1 MENWLGFQI
10 KYLLLLQNFREATNG
25 IFDGFFANVTCC
37 GEWLLA
43 FLTISF
49 VYWIVDKKCGIYL
62 AFNYFLGI
70 LINQFIKITAC
81 IYRPW
86 ILDSRIHPT
95 ANAMKMATGYSFP
108 SGHTAIATSIWGGL
122 AVKFWNNK
130 FLRYALIFLVLLV
143 GFSRNY
149 LLVHTP
155 QDVVVSLILGVFI
168 LWGNIKLLDW
178 VDKSKNRDW
187 ILFGAVLVI
196 CTILI
201 AYTELKHY
209 PLDYFNGK
217 ILVDPVKM
225 TRDSYPKVYMI
236 VGAFLGW
243 ILDRKLINFETIN
256 GSIYYKIVFY
266 LVGAYCLSIFLNKGN
281 FFLIG
286 FFITGIYP
294 AVIKLS
300 EILKNKI
307 EGEKNA

>member
-10 KYLLLLQNFREATNG
+10 KYLLLLQNFREVTHG
-25 IFDGFFANVTCC
+25 IFDWLLAHVTCC

-86 ILDSRIHPT
+86 VLDSRIHPT
-95 ANAMKMATGYSFP
+95 ASAMKMATGYSFP

-130 FLRYALIFLVLLV
+130 VLRYSFICLVLLV

-155 QDVVVSLILGVFI
+155 QDVVVSLILGIFI
-168 LWGNIKLLDW
+168 LWGNLKLLDW
-178 VDKSKNRDW
+178 IDKGKNRDW
-187 ILFGAVLVI
+187 VVFGAVLFV
-196 CTILI
+196 CTVLI

-209 PLDYFNGK
+209 PIDYFNGK
-217 ILVDPVKM
+217 ILVDPLKM

-236 VGAFLGW
+236 IGAFLGW
-243 ILDRKLINFETIN
+243 ILDRKFINFETIK
-256 GSIYYKIVFY
+256 GSIYYRVAMF
-266 LVGAYCLSIFLNKGN
+266 LVGGFVINCLLDLGN

-286 FFITGIYP
+286 FFITGLYP
-294 AVIKLS
+294 LVLKYVEVLKIKV
-300 EILKNKI
+300 ERR
-307 EGEKNA
+307 KNA

>member
-10 KYLLLLQNFREATNG
+10 RYLLLLQNFRESTNG
-25 IFDGFFANVTCC
+25 VFDWFFAHVTCC

-43 FLTISF
+43 FLTIAF

-62 AFNYFLGI
+62 AWNYFLGI
-70 LINQFIKITAC
+70 LVNQFIKITAC

-86 ILDSRIHPT
+86 VLDSRIHPT
-95 ANAMKMATGYSFP
+95 AKAMEMATGYSFP

-130 FLRYALIFLVLLV
+130 ILSYLFIFMVLLV

-155 QDVVVSLILGVFI
+155 QDVVVSLILGIILLFI
-168 LWGNIKLLDW
+168 NLKLLNW
-178 VDKSKNRDW
+178 VDKGKNRDL
-187 ILFGAVLVI
+187 IVFAMVIVL
-196 CTILI
+196 CGILI

-209 PLDYFNGK
+209 PIDYLNGK

-243 ILDRKLINFETIN
+243 ILDRRFINFETIK
-256 GSIYYKIVFY
+256 GSIFYKLVMF
-266 LVGAYCLSIFLNKGN
+266 LVGAFCLNNFLENGY

-286 FFITGIYP
+286 IFITGIYP
-294 AVIKLS
+294 AVIKFA
-300 EILKNKI
+300 EVIKNRI
-307 EGEKNA
+307 EGRKNA